1 MSFTI
6 GTTSTGFWVLRIL
19 LSLSRIL
26 LVGAL
31 GTWFPRRN
39 TSIPLMMTA
48 LFLVVLLVA
57 CCSFVVIGGAI
68 GWGLQGAMS
77 GMEDAKEQIVQES
90 KNSTLPSQDE
100 KNPFVPGRE
109 IPPDAQDQIQRFY
122 HFSNRI
128 II

>member
-39 TSIPLMMTA
+39 TSILLMMTA

-57 CCSFVVIGGAI
+57 CCTFVVIGGFLFFNFRCYWLGFTRSYVRHGGCQRANCT
-68 GWGLQGAMS
+68 G
-77 GMEDAKEQIVQES
+77 VQKFHATIS
-90 KNSTLPSQDE
+90 
-100 KNPFVPGRE
+100 R
-109 IPPDAQDQIQRFY
+109 
-122 HFSNRI
+122 
-128 II
+128 